1 MRRLVVPGIGVSC
14 SVCEQSVTCFCITA
28 QTKIA
33 VYRLNFIVLIRIYST
48 FLCVY
53 NIYFPWK
60 SPKILNT
67 CEVFSAPEVSKINIC
82 MLYCVDFCAS

>member
-14 SVCEQSVTCFCITA
+14 SVCERSVTYFCFTA

-33 VYRLNFIVLIRIYST
+33 VYRLTFIELIRMYSIFCVICT
-48 FLCVY
+48 FLG
-53 NIYFPWK
+53 
-60 SPKILNT
+60 SRPKILNT

-82 MLYCVDFCAS
+82 MLYCVDFCTS